1 MDYSTDV
8 FPLGK
13 LFGNLTKQY
22 IGILSNQLKGVPIE
36 RYFYPF
42 LTIAKNSGE
51 FTQQQLADK
60 LSIDKV
66 LMVRII
72 DYLEKNKFVERTI
85 NASDRRC
92 HLLSVSEKGK
102 KYIAPIEK
110 ALKQTDKLFLDQLEN
125 EFSEHFIRQLT
136 LLNEKMNHLPSD
148 RIELYYNK
156 IKND

>member
-22 IGILSNQLKGVPIE
+22 IGILSNQLKEVPIE
-36 RYFYPF
+36 RYYYPF

-92 HLLSVSEKGK
+92 HLLSVSQKGK
-102 KYIAPIEK
+102 KYIAPIET
-110 ALKQTDKLFLDQLEN
+110 ALKQTDKLFLDQIDTK
-125 EFSEHFIRQLT
+125 FSADFMRQLI

-156 IKND
+156 ITND

>member
-1 MDYSTDV
+1 MEYSGDV

-22 IGILSNQLKGVPIE
+22 IGILTNQLTDIPIE

-51 FTQQQLADK
+51 LTQQQLADK

-72 DYLEKNKFVERTI
+72 DYLEKKQVVERTV
-85 NASDRRC
+85 NESDRRS
-92 HLLSVSEKGK
+92 HLLSVSQKGK
-102 KYIAPIEK
+102 KYILPIEQ
-110 ALKQTDKLFLDQLEN
+110 ALQQTDQLFLDQMDPTFN
-125 EFSEHFIRQLT
+125 EKFMHQLV
-136 LLNEKMNHLPSD
+136 LLNEKMKQLPSD
-148 RIELYYNK
+148 RIELSYNK
-156 IKND
+156 ITND